1 MSQNNDY
8 TTINLL
14 DYKYFA
20 NQYKII
26 AKENPDLKQQVNFNG
41 KLEED
46 NGEIMLFIIRK
57 LKKPF
62 LVFHKIL

>member
-1 MSQNNDY
+1 MSQNNDC

-14 DYKYFA
+14 DYEYFA

-26 AKENPDLKQQVNFNG
+26 TIGNPDLKQQINFNG

-46 NGEIMLFIIRK
+46 NGAIMLFIIRK
-57 LKKPF
+57 SKKLF

>member
-14 DYKYFA
+14 DYEYFG

-26 AKENPDLKQQVNFNG
+26 TIENPDLKQKINFNG

-46 NGEIMLFIIRK
+46 NGAIMLFIIRK
-57 LKKPF
+57 SKKLF

>member
-14 DYKYFA
+14 DYEYFG
-20 NQYKII
+20 NHYKII
-26 AKENPDLKQQVNFNG
+26 TIENPDLKQKINFNG

-46 NGEIMLFIIRK
+46 NGAIMLFIIRK
-57 LKKPF
+57 SKKLF